1 MSRSHDE
8 QAIALAGVF
17 QAASLVDQIAKRG
30 MIPQNS
36 FEASINSIFVTSPDM
51 TEDVF
56 GGVRDLPFN
65 LQAGLKLAQELSD
78 NRASVNR
85 DVTRYAM
92 GMLHLESRL
101 QKQPQMLN
109 QIGQRLDQIGH
120 QAMYYDSQDSASE
133 SDSSGSEA
141 VAQNSQELNYA
152 RGPVITNIAQL
163 YQETISTFSFRIQVT
178 GEPRNLKNNDNADK
192 IRALLLAGIRAAIL
206 WRQVGGRRWQL
217 LFYRS
222 RVGKAAKR
230 ILHSGVSH

>member
-1 MSRSHDE
+1 MSRNHDE
-8 QAIALAGVF
+8 QTIALAGVF

-36 FEASINSIFVTSPDM
+36 FEASINSIFVTSPQV

-65 LQAGLKLAQELSD
+65 LQTGLKMAQDLADKRS
-78 NRASVNR
+78 SVNR

-92 GMLHLESRL
+92 GLLHLESRL
-101 QKQPQMLN
+101 NKHPQMLE

-120 QAMYYDSQDSASE
+120 QAHFYNSQASHEGADSAALAE
-133 SDSSGSEA
+133 SDD
-141 VAQNSQELNYA
+141 ELNYA
-152 RGPVITNIAQL
+152 RSSVISNIAAL
-163 YQETISTFSFRIQVT
+163 YQDTISTFSFRIQVT
-178 GEPRNLKNNDNADK
+178 GEPRNLKNTDNADK

-222 RVGKAAKR
+222 RVGRSAKR
-230 ILHSGVSH
+230 ILDSAQSH